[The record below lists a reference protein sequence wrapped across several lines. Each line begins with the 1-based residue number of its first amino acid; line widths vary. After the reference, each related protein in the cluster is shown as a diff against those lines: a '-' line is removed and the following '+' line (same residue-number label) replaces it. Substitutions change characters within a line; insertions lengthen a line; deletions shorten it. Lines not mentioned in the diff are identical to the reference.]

1 MAKIFLYSTLSLA
14 FILSGCVNLKLDERF
29 MVDEGDWYTEGGGYT
44 NHHHV
49 STTVDPPLVEKW
61 RYDVGA
67 GVGLAGALVI
77 DGVILVG
84 TRKGHILALD
94 LQTGKK
100 LGRARFEAPIEGGM
114 TYNNSLLYLP
124 FIDKKRTIVAYNI
137 YDGDHVWRVKGAP
150 VESTIWAS
158 DSVVVVV
165 DSDALVR
172 GFEARRGE
180 VLWEQQMGEK
190 TGIVASPVGVDG
202 GLIIATEKGA
212 VHKLEAA
219 TGETH
224 WSQTLPEPVYSTPS
238 VEGDNVFVP
247 TTRGRFYSLSSG
259 TGDINWVYT
268 LPDSTVRL
276 ASPGYDREYN
286 QVVLA
291 GSDGHIRSLDPASGD
306 EAWATKLDGAI
317 ITAPLFTN
325 NTIYVGS
332 LRGMLYALDRTTG
345 EKLWEHKVTGR
356 IKSAIVA
363 HDEKLVVMAET
374 QQLFVFE
381 TEGSEEEVSP

>member
-1 MAKIFLYSTLSLA
+1 MTKIFLYSTFLMV

-29 MVDEGDWYTEGGGYT
+29 MVDEGDWYTEGGSYT
-44 NHHHV
+44 HHHHV

-94 LQTGKK
+94 IETGKK

-114 TYNNSLLYLP
+114 TYNNSILYLP

-137 YDGDHVWRVKGAP
+137 YDGDQIWRVKGAP
-150 VESTIWAS
+150 VESTILAG

-165 DSDALVR
+165 DSDAHVR
-172 GFEARRGE
+172 GIEARKGE
-180 VLWEQQMGEK
+180 VVWEQQMDEK

-202 GLIIATEKGA
+202 DLIVATEKGV

-219 TGETH
+219 TGKRH
-224 WSQTLPEPVYSTPS
+224 WSQSLPEPVYSTPS
-238 VEGDNVFVP
+238 VQGDNIFVP
-247 TTRGRFYSLSSG
+247 TTRGRFYSLSSE
-259 TGDINWVYT
+259 TGEINWVYT
-268 LPDSTVRL
+268 LPDSTVRF
-276 ASPGYDREYN
+276 AAPGYDSENN

-291 GSDGHIRSLDPASGD
+291 GSDGHLRSLDPVTGD
-306 EAWATKLDGAI
+306 EGWVTKLDGAI

-363 HDEKLVVMAET
+363 HDERLVVMAET

-381 TEGSEEEVSP
+381 TEGREEVVSP